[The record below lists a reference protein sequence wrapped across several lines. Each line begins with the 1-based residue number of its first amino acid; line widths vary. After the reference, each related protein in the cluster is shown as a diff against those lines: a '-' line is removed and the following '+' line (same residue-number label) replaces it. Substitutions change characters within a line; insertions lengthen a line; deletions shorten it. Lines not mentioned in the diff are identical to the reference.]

1 MERKSKTRITN
12 KMTAASGI
20 TLIALVVTII
30 VLLILAGV
38 AISLSIGNNGIF
50 KRAQNAT
57 DTWKNAE
64 KNEELE
70 MGKAENFIDGLGEN
84 NPVKPE
90 GPEMPDRWDKD
101 KVDVIDDG
109 KGNPV
114 PLPKGFYYVGGNID
128 TGIVISDKAEDENK
142 GTSYE
147 QAGNLKG
154 NQFVWI
160 PVASEA
166 DLKRT
171 AFNTSTGKP
180 TTGLS
185 VDYTEPYAN
194 GYPKEAEEYD
204 TMKTQVL
211 KYGGFYIGRFEAGVD
226 STTPRTIYT
235 PAQKVVIKKGVAPY
249 NYVPWGK
256 AMNDASEIEGKSGA
270 VYLAKNFAVQEKY
283 TSVTST
289 LCYGSQW
296 DAMCRYIGDSQRTI
310 PRKDK
315 PELTGAVERDVSKNI
330 YDLAGNCWE
339 WTMEANNSGD
349 RVERGG
355 YYYRGYPVSYRNVLS
370 PDNGND
376 SGAFRPTLYIK

>member
-90 GPEMPDRWDKD
+90 GPEMPDGWDKD

-114 PLPKGFYYVGGNID
+114 PLPKGFYYVGGDID

-166 DLKRT
+166 DLKIT
-171 AFNTSTGKP
+171 DFDSSTGKP

-185 VDYTEPYAN
+185 TSYTEPYTG
-194 GYPKEAEEYD
+194 GYSTEAEEYN

-211 KYGGFYIGRFEAGVD
+211 KYGGFYIGRFEAGID
-226 STTPRTIYT
+226 STTLRTIYT

-249 NYVPWGK
+249 NWVPWGK

-296 DAMCRYIGDSQRTI
+296 DAMCRYIGDSQRTT
-310 PRKDK
+310 PTKAK
-315 PELTGAVERDVSKNI
+315 PELTGAVEKDVSKNI

-339 WTMEANNSGD
+339 WTMEANGSGY

-355 YYYRGYPVSYRNVLS
+355 YYSSGNPVSSRNYDS
-370 PDNGND
+370 PDYGYDNI
-376 SGAFRPTLYIK
+376 AFRPTLYIK

>member
-1 MERKSKTRITN
+1 
-12 KMTAASGI
+12 
-20 TLIALVVTII
+20 
-30 VLLILAGV
+30 
-38 AISLSIGNNGIF
+38 
-50 KRAQNAT
+50 
-57 DTWKNAE
+57 
-64 KNEELE
+64 

-90 GPEMPDRWDKD
+90 PEGPEMPEGWDKD

-128 TGIVISDKAEDENK
+128 TGIVISDKAEDGNK

-160 PVASEA
+160 PVESEA
-166 DLKRT
+166 DLVRT
-171 AFNTSTGKP
+171 EFDTSTGKP
-180 TTGLS
+180 IAGL
-185 VDYTEPYAN
+185 DTRYTEPYAN

-226 STTPRTIYT
+226 SETLRTGVT
-235 PAQKVVIKKGVAPY
+235 PAKKVVVKKGVAPY
-249 NYVPWGK
+249 NWVPWGK
-256 AMNDASEIEGKSGA
+256 AKNDASEIEGQSGA
-270 VYLAKNFAVQEKY
+270 VYLAKNFGAQEKY

-289 LCYGSQW
+289 LCYSCQW
-296 DAMCRYIGDSQRTI
+296 DAMCRYIGDSQRIT
-310 PRKDK
+310 PRKSD
-315 PELTGAVERDVSKNI
+315 PELTGSVKTDVSKNI

-339 WTMEANNSGD
+339 WTMEAFYSGL

-355 YYYRGYPVSYRNVLS
+355 NYSRDFPVSYRDYYYPNNSNVGL
-370 PDNGND
+370 N
-376 SGAFRPTLYIK
+376 AFRLALYIK

>member
-194 GYPKEAEEYD
+194 GYPKEAEEYN

-296 DAMCRYIGDSQRTI
+296 DAMCRYIGDSQRTT

-315 PELTGAVERDVSKNI
+315 PELTGAVEKDVSKNI

-339 WTMEANNSGD
+339 WTMEANDSGD
-349 RVERGG
+349 RVRRGG
-355 YYYRGYPVSYRNVLS
+355 RYSYDYPVSSRDYNFPFSNNV
-370 PDNGND
+370 NC
-376 SGAFRPTLYIK
+376 AFRPTLYIK

>member
-1 MERKSKTRITN
+1 MQE
-12 KMTAASGI
+12 AA
-20 TLIALVVTII
+20 
-30 VLLILAGV
+30 
-38 AISLSIGNNGIF
+38 
-50 KRAQNAT
+50 
-57 DTWKNAE
+57 
-64 KNEELE
+64 
-70 MGKAENFIDGLGEN
+70 NFIDGLGEN

-90 GPEMPDRWDKD
+90 PEGPEMPDGWDKD
-101 KVDVIDDG
+101 KVDAIDDG

-160 PVASEA
+160 PVASET
-166 DLKRT
+166 DLERT
-171 AFNTSTGKP
+171 EFDTSTGKP
-180 TTGLS
+180 TTGL
-185 VDYTEPYAN
+185 DTTAYTEPYAN
-194 GYPKEAEEYD
+194 GYPTEKAEYD

-226 STTPRTIYT
+226 STIPRTDVT

-256 AMNDASEIEGKSGA
+256 ATNDASEIEGQSGA
-270 VYLAKNFAVQEKY
+270 VHLAKNFAVQEKY

-296 DAMCRYIGDSQRTI
+296 DAMCRYIGDSNRTT
-310 PRKDK
+310 PEKSD
-315 PELTGAVERDVSKNI
+315 PELTGSVKEDVSKNI
-330 YDLAGNCWE
+330 YDLAGNCHE
-339 WTMEANNSGD
+339 WTMEACSIN
-349 RVERGG
+349 RVVRGG
-355 YYYRGYPVSYRNVLS
+355 YFGNDGPVSSRVYGAPGS
-370 PDNGND
+370 YYGND
-376 SGAFRPTLYIK
+376 AFRSALYIK

>member
-1 MERKSKTRITN
+1 MKVKERIKKKTR
-12 KMTAASGI
+12 GI

-38 AISLSIGNNGIF
+38 AINLSIGNNGIF

-90 GPEMPDRWDKD
+90 PEGPEMPEGWDKD

-114 PLPKGFYYVGGNID
+114 PLPKGFYYVGGDIN

-166 DLKRT
+166 DLERT
-171 AFNTSTGKP
+171 EFSTSTGKP
-180 TTGLS
+180 TTGLATN
-185 VDYTEPYAN
+185 YTEPYTN
-194 GYPKEAEEYD
+194 GYPKEAEEYN

-211 KYGGFYIGRFEAGVD
+211 KYGGFYIGRFEAGID
-226 STTPRTIYT
+226 STTLRTIYT

-256 AMNDASEIEGKSGA
+256 AMNDASEIEGRSGA
-270 VYLAKNFAVQEKY
+270 VYLAKNFAAQEKY
-283 TSVTST
+283 ASVIST
-289 LCYGSQW
+289 LCYSCQW
-296 DAMCRYIGDSQRTI
+296 DAMCRYIGDSQRST
-310 PRKDK
+310 PRKSG
-315 PELTGAVERDVSKNI
+315 PELTGAVEKDVSKSI
-330 YDLAGNCWE
+330 YDLAGNCLE
-339 WTMEANNSGD
+339 WTMEAYDSNG
-349 RVERGG
+349 RVTRGG
-355 YYYRGYPVSYRNVLS
+355 YYNYDYPISYRYNYFS
-370 PDNGND
+370 DGNYDD
-376 SGAFRPTLYIK
+376 SAFRPALYIK

>member
-90 GPEMPDRWDKD
+90 GPEMPAGWDKD
-101 KVDVIDDG
+101 KVDVIDNG
-109 KGNPV
+109 KGKSV

-128 TGIVISDKAEDENK
+128 TGIVISDKEGDTLESSGVNM
-142 GTSYE
+142 
-147 QAGNLKG
+147 G

-194 GYPKEAEEYD
+194 GYPKEAEEYN

-211 KYGGFYIGRFEAGVD
+211 KYGGFYIGRFEAGID
-226 STTPRTIYT
+226 STTLRTIYT

-296 DAMCRYIGDSQRTI
+296 DAMCRYIGDSQRTT

-315 PELTGAVERDVSKNI
+315 PELTGAVEKDVSKNI

-339 WTMEANNSGD
+339 WTMEAYSSGT

-355 YYYRGYPVSYRNVLS
+355 HCSYDGPVSFRSRGS
-370 PDNGND
+370 PGHDGG
-376 SGAFRPTLYIK
+376 SSAFRPTLYIK

>member
-90 GPEMPDRWDKD
+90 GPEMPAGWDKD
-101 KVDVIDDG
+101 KVDVIDNG
-109 KGNPV
+109 KGKSV

-128 TGIVISDKAEDENK
+128 TGIVISDKEGDTLQSCGVNMV
-142 GTSYE
+142 
-147 QAGNLKG
+147 

-166 DLKRT
+166 YLKRT

-226 STTPRTIYT
+226 STTLRTIYT

-296 DAMCRYIGDSQRTI
+296 DAMCRYIGDSQRTT

-315 PELTGAVERDVSKNI
+315 PELTGAVEKDVSKNI

-339 WTMEANNSGD
+339 WTMEARYSGT

-355 YYYRGYPVSYRNVLS
+355 NYSDVYPVSNRLYNS
-370 PDNGND
+370 PDNNGD
-376 SGAFRPTLYIK
+376 ADAFRPTLYIK

>member
-1 MERKSKTRITN
+1 
-12 KMTAASGI
+12 
-20 TLIALVVTII
+20 
-30 VLLILAGV
+30 
-38 AISLSIGNNGIF
+38 
-50 KRAQNAT
+50 
-57 DTWKNAE
+57 
-64 KNEELE
+64 

-109 KGNPV
+109 KGKSV

-194 GYPKEAEEYD
+194 GYPKEAEEYN

-226 STTPRTIYT
+226 STTPRTKVT
-235 PAQKVVIKKGVAPY
+235 PAQKVVVKRGVAPY

-296 DAMCRYIGDSQRTI
+296 DAMCRYIGDSQRTT

-315 PELTGAVERDVSKNI
+315 PELTGAVEKDVSKNI

-339 WTMEANNSGD
+339 WTMEAYSSGT
-349 RVERGG
+349 RVRRGG
-355 YYYRGYPVSYRNVLS
+355 YFYDGYPGSVRNNNL
-370 PDNGND
+370 PDYSND
-376 SGAFRPTLYIK
+376 HDAFRPTLYIK

>member
-90 GPEMPDRWDKD
+90 GPEMPAGWDKD
-101 KVDVIDDG
+101 KVDVIDNG
-109 KGNPV
+109 KGKSV

-194 GYPKEAEEYD
+194 GYPKEAEEYN

-211 KYGGFYIGRFEAGVD
+211 KYGGFYIGRFEAGID
-226 STTPRTIYT
+226 STTLRTIYT

-296 DAMCRYIGDSQRTI
+296 DAMCRYIGDSQRTT

-315 PELTGAVERDVSKNI
+315 PELTGAVEKDVSKNI

-339 WTMEANNSGD
+339 WTMEARYSGT

-355 YYYRGYPVSYRNVLS
+355 NYSDVYPVSNRLYNS
-370 PDNGND
+370 PDNNGD
-376 SGAFRPTLYIK
+376 ADAFRPTLYIK